1 MDSFGTKTGAPAW
14 IRPLGWRSVLC
25 CALLVVGLSLLMRE
39 VLVQL
44 DQGSVHMRA
53 ALIGGATAAA
63 ATAAGTLPVLM
74 SQQFSQRTYDC
85 FLGFGAGVMLA
96 ATSFSLILPALAAAA
111 AAGTGKLAASALVG
125 TGILAGAGLLLLLD
139 RLVSADPAQLAPLSA
154 VDATDATDAT
164 NATNATNAAN
174 SANAANSSAANPGT
188 SATGNPGGALRRAWL
203 FVAAVALHNLPEG
216 LAIGVAYAG
225 PALDKAHTLATGIS
239 IQDVPEGLVVALA
252 LRSVGYGR
260 LASVGFGIASGVIE
274 PVAAVFGVALIGVA
288 AGLLPVGLAAAAG
301 AMLFVIV
308 NDVVPESH
316 RHGHGMYASAALVVG
331 FIVMTILDTA
341 LG

>member
-1 MDSFGTKTGAPAW
+1 MDSFGSKTGAPAW
-14 IRPLGWRSVLC
+14 IRPLNWPIVLC
-25 CALLVVGLSLLMRE
+25 LGLLALGLALLLRD

-44 DQGSVHMRA
+44 DQGSIPMRA

-96 ATSFSLILPALAAAA
+96 ATSFSLIMPALAAAA
-111 AAGTGKLAASALVG
+111 AAGTGKLAASGLVG
-125 TGILAGAGLLLLLD
+125 IGILAGAGLLLLLD
-139 RLVSADPAQLAPLSA
+139 RLVSADPAQLAP
-154 VDATDATDAT
+154 V
-164 NATNATNAAN
+164 
-174 SANAANSSAANPGT
+174 SAA
-188 SATGNPGGALRRAWL
+188 SGALRRAWL

-225 PALDKAHTLATGIS
+225 PAIDKAHTLATGIS

-260 LASVGFGIASGVIE
+260 LASVGFGIASGLIE

-316 RHGHGMYASAALVVG
+316 RSGNGMYASVALVFG